1 MQMPPATSTVPTE
14 RDVRWIALI
23 ALCLGELMIVL
34 DTTIV
39 NVALP
44 LIRDDL
50 GFSPSSL
57 VWVINAYMLTYGGLL
72 LLGGRMGDL
81 FGHKA
86 VFQWGIVA
94 FTLASLACGLAT
106 SREVLVIARG
116 LQGVGGAV
124 VSAVALSLIV
134 NLFPDMRER
143 SKAMGVYG
151 FVCAGGGSVGVLA
164 GGLIAGSL
172 AWPWVFLVNAP
183 LGAWVYWLV
192 RRHVHPPVRRTAPP
206 SLDCLGAALVTA
218 SMVLLVFAILGGH
231 EAGWRSNAVAGS
243 AALAIALLVGFVL
256 HERRLDDPLVPGRLL
271 RQRGLVVASGIGVTW
286 AVGMFAAFFIATLLM
301 QGVLGYSP
309 LQVGLAF
316 LPSNLAMAALSL
328 GLSSRIVSALGV
340 RTPLFVTA
348 ALTTLGLLMLGLMP
362 LEASYAWHILP
373 GTLLLGIAGGIG
385 FNPLLMAA
393 MGEADESDSGASS
406 GIFNTAFMMGGAVGL
421 AVLATAAAVTSD
433 RALAQGL
440 DPRVAAF
447 HGYQIAFWGGA
458 LCSLLGAFLCVALPR
473 VQPTSAS
480 AVH

>member
-1 MQMPPATSTVPTE
+1 MQTPPSPEAASA

-86 VFQWGIVA
+86 VFHWGIVA

-134 NLFPDMRER
+134 NLFPEPGER
-143 SKAMGVYG
+143 TKAMGVYG

-183 LGAWVYWLV
+183 LGALVFWLV
-192 RRHVHPPVRRTAPP
+192 RRHVHPPARRHAPP
-206 SLDCLGAALVTA
+206 TLDHLGAVLITA
-218 SMVLLVFAILGGH
+218 SMILLVFAILGGH
-231 EAGWRSNAVAGS
+231 ESGWTSPAIAGA
-243 AALAIALLVGFVL
+243 AALSVLLMIGFVL
-256 HERRLDDPLVPGRLL
+256 HERRLDDPLVPLRLL
-271 RQRGLVVASGIGVTW
+271 RRRGLVVASGIGITW
-286 AVGMFAAFFIATLLM
+286 ALGMFAAFFIATLLM
-301 QGVLGYSP
+301 QGVLGYTP

-328 GLSSRIVSALGV
+328 GLSGRIVSAVGV
-340 RTPLFVTA
+340 RVPLFFTA
-348 ALTTLGLLMLGLMP
+348 VLTAIGLLLLALMP
-362 LEASYAWHILP
+362 QDARYVWHILP

-393 MGEADESDSGASS
+393 MGEADEADSGASS

-421 AVLATAAAVTSD
+421 ALLAAVAAVVTD
-433 RALAQGL
+433 RALASGL
-440 DPRVAAF
+440 DAVTAAF
-447 HGYQIAFWGGA
+447 HGYQMAFWGGA
-458 LCSLLGAFLCVALPR
+458 AASLLGAFLCAALPAPR
-473 VQPTSAS
+473 PGSTAL
-480 AVH
+480 AH

>member
-1 MQMPPATSTVPTE
+1 
-14 RDVRWIALI
+14 
-23 ALCLGELMIVL
+23 MIVL

-44 LIRDDL
+44 LIREDL

-72 LLGGRMGDL
+72 LLGGRVGDL

-86 VFQWGIVA
+86 VFQWGIVV

-106 SREVLVIARG
+106 SRELLVIARG
-116 LQGVGGAV
+116 VQGVGGAV

-134 NLFPDMRER
+134 NLFPDTRER

-183 LGAWVYWLV
+183 LGAWVFWLV
-192 RRHVHPPVRRTAPP
+192 RRHVHPPARRHAPP
-206 SLDCLGAALVTA
+206 TLDYLGAALVTA
-218 SMVLLVFAILGGH
+218 SMILLVFAILGGH
-231 EAGWRSNAVAGS
+231 EAGWRSTLVVGS
-243 AALAIALLVGFVL
+243 AGIALGLLVAFVL
-256 HERRLDDPLVPGRLL
+256 HERRLADPLVPGRLL
-271 RQRGLVVASGIGVTW
+271 RQRSLVVASGIGITW

-301 QGVLGYSP
+301 QGVLGYTP

-328 GLSSRIVSALGV
+328 GLSSRIVATLGV
-340 RTPLFVTA
+340 RIPLFASAVF
-348 ALTTLGLLMLGLMP
+348 TTLGLLMLALMP
-362 LEASYAWHILP
+362 REASYVWHILP
-373 GTLLLGIAGGIG
+373 GTLLLGIAGGVG

-393 MGEADESDSGASS
+393 MSEASESDSGASS

-421 AVLATAAAVTSD
+421 AVLATVAAVTSD
-433 RALAQGL
+433 RAITLGV
-440 DPRVAAF
+440 DSTTAAF

-458 LCSLLGAFLCVALPR
+458 LSSLLGALLCLALPHP
-473 VQPTSAS
+473 QSTAAATS
-480 AVH
+480 H